1 MGRNR
6 LVHALGSQAWFSS
19 VCDLSHRRWDL
30 DPPLPTLTRGGF
42 MQTHSS
48 ITASSSNEVA
58 PFKDRKHRERS
69 FLWPVLLASW
79 IVSFSIA
86 WTHDTI
92 EIQDESPLFGITDPE
107 TQSFLAP
114 FRKAAKEWEKD
125 VEKLSATNA
134 TAGSKDT
141 VVCLG
146 SSSFRIWDTIDNDM
160 APYRMV
166 RRAYGSARYRD
177 LAIYTP
183 KLIHNFTFNKAMVFV
198 GNDIVGKEL
207 DVTPETVGKL
217 ARIVVS
223 SILREQPTATIY
235 LIAVTPT
242 PSRFKLWDKIQQV
255 NQQLEQIASE
265 QSQVRFVPTA
275 NSFIGED
282 GQPIEGYF
290 TTDKLHLNEDGYK
303 VWAEI
308 LKKHL
313 GEP

>member
-1 MGRNR
+1 
-6 LVHALGSQAWFSS
+6 
-19 VCDLSHRRWDL
+19 
-30 DPPLPTLTRGGF
+30 
-42 MQTHSS
+42 MQTHSTM
-48 ITASSSNEVA
+48 TATSSNDPA
-58 PFKDRKHRERS
+58 PIKDRMHRERS

-86 WTHDTI
+86 WTRDTI
-92 EIQDESPLFGITDPE
+92 EIQDDSPLFGITDPE
-107 TQSFLAP
+107 TQSFLTP

-125 VEKLSATNA
+125 VDKLSATNA

-141 VVCLG
+141 IVCLG
-146 SSSFRIWDTIDNDM
+146 SSSFRIWDTIDSDM

-183 KLIHNFTFNKAMVFV
+183 KLIHNLTFSKAMVFI

-217 ARIVVS
+217 ARIVVG

-275 NSFIGED
+275 NSFLGTD

-290 TTDKLHLNEDGYK
+290 KSDKLHLNEDGYK

>member
-1 MGRNR
+1 M
-6 LVHALGSQAWFSS
+6 Q
-19 VCDLSHRRWDL
+19 SHPSDTQN
-30 DPPLPTLTRGGF
+30 PTPGTD
-42 MQTHSS
+42 
-48 ITASSSNEVA
+48 A
-58 PFKDRKHRERS
+58 PSGHMHRERS

-86 WTHDTI
+86 WTHETI
-92 EIQDESPLFGITDPE
+92 EIQDDTPLFGIMDPG
-107 TQSFLAP
+107 TQSFLEP

-125 VEKLSATNA
+125 VEKLSATNE
-134 TAGSKDT
+134 TAGSEDT
-141 VVCLG
+141 IVCLG
-146 SSSFRIWDTIDNDM
+146 SSSFRIWDTIDSDM

-183 KLIHNFTFNKAMVFV
+183 KLIHNLAFSKAMVFI
-198 GNDIVGKEL
+198 GNDIVGKDL

-217 ARIVVS
+217 ARIVVG
-223 SILREQPTATIY
+223 SILKEQPTASVY

-242 PSRFKLWDKIQQV
+242 PSRFKLWNKIQLV

-265 QSQVRFVPTA
+265 QSQVHFIPTA
-275 NSFIGED
+275 NSFLDAD
-282 GQPIEGYF
+282 GHPIEGYF
-290 TTDKLHLNEDGYK
+290 KSDQLHLNQEGYRI
-303 VWAEI
+303 WADI